1 MKRNPFRIRPLED
14 FLKWVDD
21 TDRGGKYLII
31 VAVIFVAVMLW
42 LTAPLL
48 KED

>member
-1 MKRNPFRIRPLED
+1 MKRNPFRKHPIED
-14 FLKWVDD
+14 FLKWLDD

-31 VAVIFVAVMLW
+31 VTVIFVAVMLW
-42 LTAPLL
+42 LTAPFL